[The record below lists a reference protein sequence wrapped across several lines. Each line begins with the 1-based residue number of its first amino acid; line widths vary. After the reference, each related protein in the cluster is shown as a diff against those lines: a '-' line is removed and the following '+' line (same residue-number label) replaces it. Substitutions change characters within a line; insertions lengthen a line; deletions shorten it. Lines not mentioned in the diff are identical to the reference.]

1 MSRVH
6 YPFAGL
12 AGNMVLSWFR
22 RRDPA
27 EAPARALYAALVR
40 QARAPEFYGAGGVA
54 DTWEG
59 RYDMILVHVFL
70 VLERLNSANPP
81 RDALKQALFDVL
93 FEDMRIN
100 LRELGFGDTG
110 VKIRLQRMVDAFYG
124 RMTAYRRGLE
134 AADGGDLAAAL
145 ARNLFRHGAAPADD
159 GAVAAMAAYVRR
171 QWRHLQS
178 QPDAVLAAGEV
189 DFAAIEPREAAAHD
203 A

>member
-1 MSRVH
+1 
-6 YPFAGL
+6 
-12 AGNMVLSWFR
+12 MVLSWFR

-40 QARAPEFYGAGGVA
+40 QARTPGFYGAGGVA

-59 RYDMILVHVFL
+59 RYDMILVHAFL

-81 RDALKQALFDVL
+81 REDLKQALFDVL

-100 LRELGFGDTG
+100 LRELGFGDAG

-124 RMTAYRRGLE
+124 RMTAYRQGLE
-134 AADGGDLAAAL
+134 AADDGDLAAAL
-145 ARNLFRHGAAPADD
+145 ARNLFRHGEAPAEDV
-159 GAVAAMAAYVRR
+159 AVAAMAAYVRR
-171 QWRHLQS
+171 QWDHLQR
-178 QPDAVLAAGEV
+178 QPDAVLAAGAV
-189 DFAAIEPREAAAHD
+189 DFASHAPREAAAHD